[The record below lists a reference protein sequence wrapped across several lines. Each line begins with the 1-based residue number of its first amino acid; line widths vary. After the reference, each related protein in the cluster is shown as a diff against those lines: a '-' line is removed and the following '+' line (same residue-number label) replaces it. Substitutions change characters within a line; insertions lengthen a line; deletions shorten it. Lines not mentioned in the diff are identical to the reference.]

1 VNTDG
6 PILWQNTAN
15 SPGTADLPA
24 AEVSKTYKPLWRVE
38 FTFRKEKSTLEVYLQ
53 AKLEKKGVKTSWPD
67 LVRDLSQLQAVRMDL
82 DGNPYLIRI
91 DFERNAYHAFK
102 AAGVQ
107 PSSRVTT
114 IS

>member
-6 PILWQNTAN
+6 PILWLNTAI
-15 SPGTADLPA
+15 SPGADDLPA
-24 AEVSKTYKPLWRVE
+24 AEVSKTYKGLWRVE
-38 FTFRKEKSTLEVYLQ
+38 HTFRKDKSTQEVDLQ

-67 LVRDLSQLQAVRMDL
+67 FMRDLSQLQAVRMDL
-82 DGNPYLIRI
+82 DGNPYLIRTNS
-91 DFERNAYHAFK
+91 DGKAYHAFK

-107 PSSRVTT
+107 PPSRVTR